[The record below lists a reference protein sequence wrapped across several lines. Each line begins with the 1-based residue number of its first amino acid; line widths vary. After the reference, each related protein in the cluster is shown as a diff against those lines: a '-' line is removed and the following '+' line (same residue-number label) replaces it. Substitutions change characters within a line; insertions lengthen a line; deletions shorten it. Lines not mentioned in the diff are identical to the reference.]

1 VPTGSAWKASGGTF
15 DLPRQAARLSDLER
29 QMQHPTFWAD
39 QATARRTSQE
49 VAAVRSRVDEVSRLE
64 REVADLLEF
73 LDLAGG
79 EDTSALADV
88 EDEVRTLGG
97 TIERLELAT
106 LLSGEHDARNAILS
120 IHAGAG
126 GTESQDWV
134 EIILRMYLRW
144 AERHEYHTEVV
155 DISPG
160 EEAGMKS
167 VTVIVSGPNAYGYLH
182 GERGVHRLVRL
193 SPFDAAHRR
202 HTSFALVDVIPEVEA
217 AEVQIKEDEL
227 KIDTYRAGGAGGQ
240 NVNKVET
247 AVRITHLPTGIVVQ
261 CQNERSQ
268 HANKL
273 TAMKL
278 LQARLYEV
286 QHEEQQQKLSALR
299 GEHRDAAWGNQIRSY
314 VLHPYTLVKD
324 HRTGIET
331 GNTQAVLDGDL
342 DAFINATLRL
352 GQPGGSAGTAGPVE
366 RPPLKGD
373 TQPGA
378 GGRGTGPGAG
388 P

>member
-1 VPTGSAWKASGGTF
+1 MQQPGFW
-15 DLPRQAARLSDLER
+15 DDQEAARR
-29 QMQHPTFWAD
+29 V
-39 QATARRTSQE
+39 SQE
-49 VAAVRSRVDEVSRLE
+49 VAGLRSRLDQVDRLNREMADLLELVELAAGEDEAALADLE
-64 REVADLLEF
+64 REVRSLGET
-73 LDLAGG
+73 LD
-79 EDTSALADV
+79 
-88 EDEVRTLGG
+88 
-97 TIERLELAT
+97 RLEIMT
-106 LLSGEHDARNAILS
+106 LLAGEHDARNAILS

-134 EIILRMYLRW
+134 EMLLRMYLRW
-144 AERHEYHTEVV
+144 AETHEYRTEVV
-155 DISPG
+155 DVSPG
-160 EEAGMKS
+160 EEAGLKS
-167 VTVIVSGPNAYGYLH
+167 VTVIVTAPNAYGYLR
-182 GERGVHRLVRL
+182 GERGVHRLVRI

-217 AEVQIKEDEL
+217 AEVQVRDDEL
-227 KIDTYRAGGAGGQ
+227 RIDTFRSGGAGGQ

-278 LQARLYEV
+278 LQARLFEV
-286 QHEEQQQKLSALR
+286 QTEQQREKISALR

-314 VLHPYTLVKD
+314 VLHPYTLIKD

-331 GNTQAVLDGDL
+331 GNTQAVLDGALDL
-342 DAFINATLRL
+342 FIDAYLRL
-352 GQPGGSAGTAGPVE
+352 GQAGAPAGGAAP
-366 RPPLKGD
+366 
-373 TQPGA
+373 A
-378 GGRGTGPGAG
+378 GGRGVGPAAT

>member
-1 VPTGSAWKASGGTF
+1 M
-15 DLPRQAARLSDLER
+15 RLDDLER
-29 QMQHPTFWAD
+29 QMQRPGFWEDAD
-39 QATARRTSQE
+39 TARRVSRE
-49 VAAVRSRVDEVSRLE
+49 VAALRSQLEEVSHLQQN
-64 REVADLLEF
+64 VADLLE
-73 LDLAGG
+73 LADLAA
-79 EDTSALADV
+79 EDVPALSEV
-88 EDEVRTLGG
+88 EQEARSLGS
-97 TIERLELAT
+97 TIERLELST
-106 LLSGEHDARNAILS
+106 LLSGEHDSHNAILS

-134 EIILRMYLRW
+134 EMLLRMYLRW
-144 AERHEYHTEVV
+144 GEAHGYHAEVV
-155 DISPG
+155 DVSPG

-167 VTVIVSGPNAYGYLH
+167 VTVIVSGPNAYGYLR

-217 AEVQIKEDEL
+217 TEVQIKEDDL
-227 KIDTYRAGGAGGQ
+227 RVDTYRSGGAGGQ

-268 HANKL
+268 YANKL

-286 QHEEQQQKLSALR
+286 QREQQQQKLSALR

-324 HRTGIET
+324 HRTGLET

-342 DAFINATLRL
+342 DAFIDAALRQ
-352 GQPGGSAGTAGPVE
+352 GRPTGTG
-366 RPPLKGD
+366 
-373 TQPGA
+373 GA
-378 GGRGTGPGAG
+378 GRAAESRGAGPGARS
-388 P
+388 

>member
-1 VPTGSAWKASGGTF
+1 
-15 DLPRQAARLSDLER
+15 
-29 QMQHPTFWAD
+29 MQQPAFWAD
-39 QATARRTSQE
+39 PDAARRTSRE
-49 VAAVRSRVDEVSRLE
+49 VAALRGRVDELSHLE
-64 REVADLLEF
+64 QEVADLLE
-73 LDLAGG
+73 LVDLTARDDPG
-79 EDTSALADV
+79 ALGDI
-88 EDEVRTLGG
+88 EREVRALGN
-97 TIERLELAT
+97 TIERLELVT
-106 LLSGEHDARNAILS
+106 RFSGEHDARNAILS

-134 EIILRMYLRW
+134 EMLLRMYLRW
-144 AERHEYHTEVV
+144 AEAHGYRTEVV

-167 VTVIVSGPNAYGYLH
+167 VTVFVSGTNAYGYLH

-217 AEVQIKEDEL
+217 AEVPVKEDEL
-227 KIDTYRAGGAGGQ
+227 RIDTYRSGGAGGQ

-247 AVRITHLPTGIVVQ
+247 AVRITHVPTGIVVQ

-278 LQARLYEV
+278 LQARLYEL

-324 HRTGIET
+324 HRTGLET
-331 GNTQAVLDGDL
+331 GNAQAVLNGDL
-342 DAFINATLRL
+342 DAFIEATLRVGKPL
-352 GQPGGSAGTAGPVE
+352 AEGS
-366 RPPLKGD
+366 
-373 TQPGA
+373 
-378 GGRGTGPGAG
+378 RGKPRSPEAQGAG
-388 P
+388 PAAGT

>member
-1 VPTGSAWKASGGTF
+1 
-15 DLPRQAARLSDLER
+15 
-29 QMQHPTFWAD
+29 MQQPGFWD
-39 QATARRTSQE
+39 DPETARRVSRE
-49 VAAVRSRVDEVSRLE
+49 VAALRSQLDELARLE
-64 REVADLLEF
+64 REVGDLMELV
-73 LDLAGG
+73 DLAAG
-79 EDTSALADV
+79 EDQGALADL
-88 EDEVRTLGG
+88 EREVQGIGQALDRV
-97 TIERLELAT
+97 ELAT
-106 LLSGEHDARNAILS
+106 LLSGEHDARNAILA

-134 EIILRMYLRW
+134 EMLLRMFLRW
-144 AERHEYHTEVV
+144 AEIHGYQTEIV

-160 EEAGMKS
+160 EEAGLKS
-167 VTVIVSGPNAYGYLH
+167 VTVIVTGPSAYGYLR
-182 GERGVHRLVRL
+182 GERGVHRLVRI

-217 AEVQIKEDEL
+217 AEVQL
-227 KIDTYRAGGAGGQ
+227 KDDDLRIDTFRSGGAGGQ

-247 AVRITHLPTGIVVQ
+247 AIRITHLPTGIVVQ

-278 LQARLYEV
+278 LQARLFEL
-286 QHEEQQQKLSALR
+286 QTEEQRQKISALR

-324 HRTGIET
+324 HRTGLET
-331 GNTQAVLDGDL
+331 GNVQAVLDGGIDPFI
-342 DAFINATLRL
+342 DAYLRL
-352 GQPGGSAGTAGPVE
+352 AQTGAAP
-366 RPPLKGD
+366 
-373 TQPGA
+373 A
-378 GGRGTGPGAG
+378 GGAAPAEGRGVGPAAT

>member
-1 VPTGSAWKASGGTF
+1 LKNSGVHSAGIASAWRALGGTF
-15 DLPRQAARLSDLER
+15 DLARRRARLDDLER
-29 QMQHPTFWAD
+29 QMQQPHFWEDGDA
-39 QATARRTSQE
+39 ARRIS
-49 VAAVRSRVDEVSRLE
+49 
-64 REVADLLEF
+64 REVATLRTQLDELAHLQREVGDLLE
-73 LDLAGG
+73 LVDLAA
-79 EDTSALADV
+79 EDMPALAEV
-88 EDEVRTLGG
+88 EQEAGSLGD
-97 TIERLELAT
+97 TIDRLELST
-106 LLSGEHDARNAILS
+106 LLSGEHDSRNAILS
-120 IHAGAG
+120 VHAGAG

-134 EIILRMYLRW
+134 EMLLRMYLRW
-144 AERHEYHTEVV
+144 AESHSYRAEIV

-167 VTVIVSGPNAYGYLH
+167 VTLIVSGPNAYGYLR

-217 AEVQIKEDEL
+217 AEVQIKEDDL
-227 KIDTYRAGGAGGQ
+227 RIDTYRSGGAGGQ

-278 LQARLYEV
+278 LQARLFEL
-286 QHEEQQQKLSALR
+286 QHEEQQQRLSALR
-299 GEHRDAAWGNQIRSY
+299 GEYRDAAWGNQIRSY

-324 HRTGIET
+324 HRTGVET

-342 DAFINATLRL
+342 DAFIDASLRWGKSL
-352 GQPGGSAGTAGPVE
+352 DAGRAVGASEERGAGSAVE
-366 RPPLKGD
+366 P
-373 TQPGA
+373 
-378 GGRGTGPGAG
+378 
-388 P
+388 

>member
-1 VPTGSAWKASGGTF
+1 
-15 DLPRQAARLSDLER
+15 
-29 QMQHPTFWAD
+29 MQQPTFWSD
-39 QATARRTSQE
+39 PETARRTSRE
-49 VAAVRSRVDEVSRLE
+49 VAALRGRVDELSHLE
-64 REVADLLEF
+64 REVADLLE
-73 LDLAGG
+73 LVDLTAQ
-79 EDTSALADV
+79 EDASAVGDI
-88 EDEVRTLGG
+88 EREVRALGRV
-97 TIERLELAT
+97 IERLELST
-106 LLSGEHDARNAILS
+106 RFTGEHDARNAILS

-134 EIILRMYLRW
+134 EMLLRMYLRW
-144 AERHEYHTEVV
+144 AEAHGYSTEVV

-167 VTVIVSGPNAYGYLH
+167 VTVIVSGTNAYGYLR

-217 AEVQIKEDEL
+217 AEVPVKDDDL
-227 KIDTYRAGGAGGQ
+227 RIDTYRSGGAGGQ

-247 AVRITHLPTGIVVQ
+247 AVRITHIPSGIVVQ

-278 LQARLYEV
+278 LQARLYEL
-286 QHEEQQQKLSALR
+286 QHAEQQQKLSVLR

-324 HRTGIET
+324 HRTGLEV
-331 GNTQAVLDGDL
+331 GNAEGVLNGDL
-342 DAFINATLRL
+342 DQFIEASLRVAK
-352 GQPGGSAGTAGPVE
+352 PHSPAGAS
-366 RPPLKGD
+366 KGHEA
-373 TQPGA
+373 Q
-378 GGRGTGPGAG
+378 GAG
-388 P
+388 PAAGS

>member
-1 VPTGSAWKASGGTF
+1 
-15 DLPRQAARLSDLER
+15 
-29 QMQHPTFWAD
+29 MQRPGFWEDAD
-39 QATARRTSQE
+39 TARRISRE
-49 VAAVRSRVDEVSRLE
+49 VAALRSQLEEVSHLQQN
-64 REVADLLEF
+64 VADLLE
-73 LDLAGG
+73 LADLAA
-79 EDTSALADV
+79 EDIPALSEV
-88 EDEVRTLGG
+88 EQEARSLGS
-97 TIERLELAT
+97 TIDRLELST
-106 LLSGEHDARNAILS
+106 LLSGAHDSDNAILS

-134 EIILRMYLRW
+134 EMLLRMYLRW
-144 AERHEYHTEVV
+144 GEAHGYQAEVV
-155 DISPG
+155 DVSPG

-167 VTVIVSGPNAYGYLH
+167 VTVILSGPNAYGYLR

-217 AEVQIKEDEL
+217 TEVQIKEDDL
-227 KIDTYRAGGAGGQ
+227 RVDTYRSGGAGGQ

-268 HANKL
+268 YANKL

-286 QHEEQQQKLSALR
+286 QREQQQQKLSALR

-324 HRTGIET
+324 HRTGLET

-342 DAFINATLRL
+342 DAFINAALRQ
-352 GQPGGSAGTAGPVE
+352 GRSTGIGGAVRAAEE
-366 RPPLKGD
+366 R
-373 TQPGA
+373 
-378 GGRGTGPGAG
+378 GAG
-388 P
+388 PAARS

>member
-1 VPTGSAWKASGGTF
+1 
-15 DLPRQAARLSDLER
+15 
-29 QMQHPTFWAD
+29 MQRPGFWEDAES
-39 QATARRTSQE
+39 ARRISRE
-49 VAAVRSRVDEVSRLE
+49 VAALRSQLDEVNHLQQN
-64 REVADLLEF
+64 VADLLE
-73 LDLAGG
+73 LADLAA
-79 EDTSALADV
+79 EDIPALSEV
-88 EDEVRTLGG
+88 EQEARSLGS
-97 TIERLELAT
+97 TIDRLELST
-106 LLSGEHDARNAILS
+106 LLSGEHDSHNAILS

-134 EIILRMYLRW
+134 EMLLRMYLRW
-144 AERHEYHTEVV
+144 SEAHDYRAEVV
-155 DISPG
+155 DVSPG

-167 VTVIVSGPNAYGYLH
+167 VTVILSGPNAYGYLR

-217 AEVQIKEDEL
+217 TEVQIKEDDL
-227 KIDTYRAGGAGGQ
+227 RVDTYRSGGAGGQ

-268 HANKL
+268 YANKL

-286 QHEEQQQKLSALR
+286 QREQQQQKLSALR

-324 HRTGIET
+324 HRTGLET

-342 DAFINATLRL
+342 DAFIDAALRH
-352 GQPGGSAGTAGPVE
+352 GRSTVTERVAGAAEE
-366 RPPLKGD
+366 R
-373 TQPGA
+373 
-378 GGRGTGPGAG
+378 GAG
-388 P
+388 PAARS

>member
-1 VPTGSAWKASGGTF
+1 
-15 DLPRQAARLSDLER
+15 
-29 QMQHPTFWAD
+29 MQQPGFWEDAD
-39 QATARRTSQE
+39 TARRISRE
-49 VAAVRSRVDEVSRLE
+49 VATLRTQLEEVGHLQQT
-64 REVADLLEF
+64 VADLLE
-73 LDLAGG
+73 LADLAA
-79 EDTSALADV
+79 EDIAALS
-88 EDEVRTLGG
+88 EVDQEARSLGS
-97 TIERLELAT
+97 TIDRLELST
-106 LLSGEHDARNAILS
+106 LLSGEHDSHNAILS
-120 IHAGAG
+120 VHAGAG

-134 EIILRMYLRW
+134 EMLLRMYLRW
-144 AERHEYHTEVV
+144 GEARGYKAEIV
-155 DISPG
+155 DVSPG

-167 VTVIVSGPNAYGYLH
+167 VTVIVSGPNAYGYLR

-217 AEVQIKEDEL
+217 TEVQIKEDDL
-227 KIDTYRAGGAGGQ
+227 RIDTYRSGGAGGQ

-268 HANKL
+268 YANKL

-286 QHEEQQQKLSALR
+286 QREQQQQKLSALR

-324 HRTGIET
+324 HRTGLET

-342 DAFINATLRL
+342 DAFIDAALRQ
-352 GQPGGSAGTAGPVE
+352 GQSAGAGRAAGVAEE
-366 RPPLKGD
+366 R
-373 TQPGA
+373 
-378 GGRGTGPGAG
+378 GAG
-388 P
+388 PAARP